1 MRNIVLI
8 GFMGCGKSTIGIKL
22 SYKLHMTVEDT
33 DKWIE
38 KKEGKSIT
46 DIFAENGEAYFRGV
60 ETQCMKALTDQPGC
74 HIISTGG
81 GMPLREENRPLL
93 KKMGHVI
100 YLKAEPETIWGRLSG
115 DTTRPLLQCEN
126 PQKKI
131 QTLLAERNPIYT
143 EAADSVIEVDGKDT
157 DTIIEE
163 ILKEHAACRVIGKEE
178 NK

>member
-1 MRNIVLI
+1 MRNVVLI
-8 GFMGCGKSTIGIKL
+8 GFMGCGKSTVGIKL

-46 DIFAENGEAYFRGV
+46 DIFAENGEAYFRNV
-60 ETQCMKALTDQPGC
+60 ETECIRTLTTQPGY

-93 KKMGHVI
+93 KEMGHVI
-100 YLKAEPETIWGRLSG
+100 YLKAKPGTIYGRLAG
-115 DTTRPLLQCEN
+115 DTTRPLLQCED
-126 PQKKI
+126 PRQKI
-131 QTLLAERNPIYT
+131 QTLLAQRDPIYSA
-143 EAADSVIEVDGKDT
+143 AADSIITVDGKDT
-157 DTIIEE
+157 DMITEE
-163 ILKEHAACRVIGKEE
+163 IIKELNRHGIAGKEG

>member
-60 ETQCMKALTDQPGC
+60 ELTDEPGC

-126 PQKKI
+126 PRKRI
-131 QTLLAERNPIYT
+131 QTLLAERNSIYT
-143 EAADSVIEVDGKDT
+143 EAADSVIAVDGKDT

-163 ILKEHAACRVIGKEE
+163 ILKELAACGVIGKEG